1 MSSKFGSGGRPPQA
15 PPIDPSVILKN
26 STDVRC
32 EKCGNATFAQV
43 FLIKHISSV
52 ASPNGEE
59 GIIPIPTYACNVCN
73 NVNPEFIPSVLRK
86 AADERETTSNKI
98 TLVKE

>member
-15 PPIDPSVILKN
+15 PPIDPSVILNN

-43 FLIKHISSV
+43 FLIKHISSI
-52 ASPNGEE
+52 ASPTGEE
-59 GIIPIPTYACNVCN
+59 GMIPIPTYACNVCN
-73 NVNPEFIPSVLRK
+73 NVNKEFIPAILRK
-86 AADERETTSNKI
+86 TDERETTTNKI